1 MEKKRILIPGG
12 KYSDLAL
19 VNAAHRL
26 GLYVI
31 TSGTHRDAPAHK
43 YADEY
48 VYADYS
54 DKEAMLQ
61 LAIDKKIDYMC
72 TCANDFGMIS
82 TAYVCEKLGLPG
94 HDSLETTLTIH
105 NKDRFK
111 PLAKKLGLHTP
122 ISEIFTDRDEAVKYI
137 LACEKKVIVKPV
149 DNVASI
155 GVSQP
160 NTPDEKL
167 EAIDLAFS
175 KSKIKSILVEPFVEG
190 FFTVVTCMIINQEV
204 VAFFADSAMTYPQ
217 GEKIAKPFPAYSRS
231 NGGMQPAPYMDEWVP
246 TIIEDFN
253 KLARELKLADGKFHA
268 ELLLNSETHEAQIF
282 DVHRRMSGFDEPLPE
297 WDYTTSLMWEDWV
310 VKAECG
316 MDLSDF
322 PVGVK
327 QDHYFHYREVYA
339 PRNGKL
345 KKMVFDDYLS
355 ARMVPVA
362 RGDEFSIGD
371 LRSGH
376 TTPLRFQKNY
386 TMENVYIT
394 DYKHQPLSYVRLRFD
409 TVKEAEY
416 LSDFVNDHFYEHVT
430 FEYED

>member
-1 MEKKRILIPGG
+1 MERKKILIPGG

-31 TSGTHRDAPAHK
+31 TSGTHKDAPAHK
-43 YADEY
+43 FADEY
-48 VYADYS
+48 VCLDYS

-61 LAIDKKIDYMC
+61 LAKDKKIDYMC

-82 TAYVCEKLGLPG
+82 TAYVCEQLGLPG

-111 PLAKKLGLHTP
+111 AVAKRLGLHTP

-137 LACEKKVIVKPV
+137 LSCEKKVIVKPV

-160 NTPDEKL
+160 NTPEEKIA
-167 EAIDLAFS
+167 AIDLAFS
-175 KSKIKSILVEPFVEG
+175 KSKSKSILVEPFIEG

-204 VAFFADSAMTYPQ
+204 VAFFADSSMSYPQ
-217 GEKIAKPFPAYSRS
+217 GEKIAKPFPLYERA
-231 NGGMQPAPYMDEWVP
+231 NGGMKPAPYMDEWVP
-246 TIIEDFN
+246 TIVEDFN
-253 KLARELKLADGKFHA
+253 KLARELKMADGKFHA
-268 ELLLNSETHEAQIF
+268 ELLLNPETHEAQFF

-297 WDYTTSLMWEDWV
+297 WDYTTGLMWEDWI

-322 PVGVK
+322 PRGAK
-327 QDHYFHYREVYA
+327 QNQYFHYREVYA

-355 ARMVPVA
+355 ARMVPVV
-362 RGDEFSIGD
+362 RGADFSIGD

-376 TTPLRFQKNY
+376 TTPLRFQKNF
-386 TMENVYIT
+386 TVENVDIT
-394 DYKHQPLSYVRLRFD
+394 DYKHQPLAYVKLRFD
-409 TVKEAEY
+409 TVKEAEFMA
-416 LSDFVNDHFYEHVT
+416 DFINDHFYEHVT